1 MIYATTA
8 DLDAYLGAEAYLRLC
23 DRDASGAVDTSDIE
37 DALDRASSLA
47 DSYIAKWIPALIA
60 AAAVPRLLVQHVCDI
75 AVYLLAG
82 QRATETMRTRY
93 EDALRWLREVQAGKA
108 TLDVPPVG
116 NGDGTIAANYARFSS
131 QPALMTRSKLRCAL

>member
-8 DLDAYLGAEAYLRLC
+8 DLESYLGTEAYTRLC
-23 DRDASGAVDTSDIE
+23 DRDDSGAVDTSDVE

-60 AAAVPRLLVQHVCDI
+60 AAAVPTLLTQHVLYI

-82 QRATETMRTRY
+82 DDFTEDQRRRY

-108 TLDVPPVG
+108 SLGIPPIVEESA
-116 NGDGTIAANYARFSS
+116 GDGFAFVQSNPRRLARDN
-131 QPALMTRSKLRCAL
+131 TRGLL